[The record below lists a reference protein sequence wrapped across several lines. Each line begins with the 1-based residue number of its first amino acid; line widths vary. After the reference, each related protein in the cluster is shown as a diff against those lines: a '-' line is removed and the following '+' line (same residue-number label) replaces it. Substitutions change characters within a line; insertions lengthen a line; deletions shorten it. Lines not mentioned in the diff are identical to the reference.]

1 MKITLTFNL
10 VNEMRAVNKKYKD
23 YGRNGRK
30 IRNKETG
37 LIFINIYAA
46 TAWRNR
52 IHNGRRYIPYCKE
65 KEHKTNKPDI
75 EAVCKGERG
84 SAGMYNG
91 ISLTWEYID

>member
-1 MKITLTFNL
+1 MKITVTFNL
-10 VNEMRAVNKKYKD
+10 ANEMRAVNREYKD
-23 YGRNGRK
+23 YGRNGRR

-52 IHNGRRYIPYCKE
+52 IHNGVRRVPYRKE
-65 KEHKTNKPDI
+65 VEHTRNKPDI

-84 SAGMYNG
+84 CAGMYNG